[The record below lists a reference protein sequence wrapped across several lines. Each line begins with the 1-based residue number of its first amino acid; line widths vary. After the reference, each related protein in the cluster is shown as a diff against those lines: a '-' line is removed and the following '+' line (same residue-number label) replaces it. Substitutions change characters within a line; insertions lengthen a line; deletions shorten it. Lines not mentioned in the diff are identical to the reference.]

1 MRHSLIT
8 LVILWVPPAAAAG
21 GCPSQP
27 EILQRWFDAVGEAQ
41 PDEDFGHLLMRTAR
55 AQLGAPYSLA
65 QTSGE
70 APRCDLASFN
80 CVTLVESALA
90 AARCIWIRERTAGCF
105 ADELTNI
112 RYRDG
117 EEAGEAARLYYLSD
131 WLEDV
136 ERRGLA
142 ESLTA
147 ALGGRAVQQRF
158 FHLTQTAQG
167 NPAPPDA
174 AVLAAVWRT
183 EVELSA
189 RRHWLLPRDQIK
201 ASLPQL
207 RDGDIIAI
215 DRRIPGLLGGHR
227 GIVMH
232 DARGRVQLLH
242 ASSRQGRVVTT
253 RADLAAYVDR
263 FARSRGIVVARP
275 LPPRLGD
282 AWPGAQTRQP

>member
-1 MRHSLIT
+1 MHQSLI
-8 LVILWVPPAAAAG
+8 ILAVLGWPLCAACGA
-21 GCPSQP
+21 CPSQP
-27 EILQRWFDAVGEAQ
+27 ELLQRWFDAVGEAQ
-41 PDEDFGHLLMRTAR
+41 PDEDFGHLLTRATQ
-55 AQLGAPYSLA
+55 AQLGAPYRFA
-65 QTSGE
+65 QGDTE

-90 AARCIWIRERTAGCF
+90 VARCLWIREPTGGCF

-117 EEAGEAARLYYLSD
+117 EEAGEATRLYYLSD

-142 ESLTA
+142 VSLTA

-158 FHLTQTAQG
+158 FHLTQAAQAR
-167 NPAPPDA
+167 PTLADA
-174 AVLAAVWRT
+174 AVLDAVSHT

-189 RRHWLLPRDQIK
+189 RRHWLLPREQIK

-215 DRRIPGLLGGHR
+215 DRHIPGLLGGHR
-227 GIVMH
+227 GIVTH

-242 ASSRQGRVVTT
+242 ASSRQGRVVMT
-253 RADLAAYVDR
+253 RVDLAAYVER
-263 FARSRGIVVARP
+263 FVRSRGIVVARP
-275 LPPRLGD
+275 LPPRPGD
-282 AWPGAQTRQP
+282 AWRRAQTRRP